1 MPASSYYWAR
11 HLIDGFGK
19 MWFLIVPQE
28 ADSNGGGASLLGSVV
43 DEIHREPFG
52 TNFPVPEHF
61 TTPQLILKTLRNH
74 RDDIGLTNETL
85 VKEVKFSSLSIN
97 IKKEDTLKSGVG
109 GFPSLPVSFSID
121 YSKMVSISI
130 QFGPNNRKKLIPPGF
145 LGKLKDFFDG
155 DDNKIDP
162 SGIID
167 KETIVH
173 QILLTD
179 QYSVTFESES
189 VFDSEVEIA
198 IQTAN
203 LLNAGKIDFSLDL
216 STRKKISVSVNDG
229 REYLIAIKD
238 IDWDDF

>member
-1 MPASSYYWAR
+1 MPASSYYWSR

-61 TTPQLILKTLRNH
+61 TTPQLILKTLRQH
-74 RDDIGLTNETL
+74 RDDIGLTNEIL
-85 VKEVKFSSLSIN
+85 VKEVKFPSLSIT
-97 IKKEDTLKSGVG
+97 IKKEDALKSGVG
-109 GFPSLPVSFSID
+109 GFPSLPISFSID
-121 YSKMVSISI
+121 YSKMVSVSI
-130 QFGPNNRKKLIPPGF
+130 QFGPNTRKKLIPPGF

-155 DDNKIDP
+155 DDKKIDP
-162 SGIID
+162 SGVID

-179 QYSVTFESES
+179 QYSITFESES
-189 VFDSEVEIA
+189 EFNSEVDVA
-198 IQTAN
+198 IETAN
-203 LLNAGKIDFSLDL
+203 IIHVGKIEFELDRA
-216 STRKKISVSVNDG
+216 TRKKIFVAVNDG